1 MPRGG
6 RTAKHDRPGVSFPSK
21 EGTFIMTRDNDAA
34 ADQAAF
40 IPDLGE
46 LATRIDVVL
55 AHPWIDRGAFLRDI
69 QRGLEQAA
77 DVLSAGPGRDQL
89 ADLVARIGGA
99 LFAPEA
105 ARQACLRHVREA
117 LGSLAEV
124 TAAELRAAADRAVL
138 VAGLRD
144 LADFLAAHP
153 DVPVPPA
160 YHEETIHQFPD
171 GDTDAERRAGVDR
184 AADAMGVPAAETRG
198 GHYKATAR
206 FGPLAYEVVALPV
219 QRPAEVSGA
228 AA

>member
-1 MPRGG
+1 M
-6 RTAKHDRPGVSFPSK
+6 
-21 EGTFIMTRDNDAA
+21 MTRDNGAA
-34 ADQAAF
+34 AERAAF

-46 LATRIDVVL
+46 LASRIDVVL
-55 AHPWIDRGAFLRDI
+55 AHPWIDRGAFLRDT

-77 DVLSAGPGRDQL
+77 DVLSAGPGRAQL
-89 ADLVARIGGA
+89 AALVARIGGA
-99 LFAPEA
+99 LAGPHSGHET
-105 ARQACLRHVREA
+105 CLRHVRDA
-117 LGSLAEV
+117 LAPLAEV
-124 TAAELRAAADRAVL
+124 TAAELRAAADRAAL

-160 YHEETIHQFPD
+160 YHEETIHDFPD
-171 GDTDAERRAGVDR
+171 GDTDEERRAGVDR

-206 FGPLAYEVVALPV
+206 FGPLAYEVLMIPSA
-219 QRPAEVSGA
+219 AEVSRA